1 MDEFRVLAVIPA
13 SGQGQALVFAH
24 RQVAQLKRLGA
35 QVETF
40 SLLSR
45 TNLVSLVGEARRF
58 RQQVKAF
65 NPHVVHAHYGTVTAL
80 FCALLALR
88 PLVITFRGTDLN
100 PSSEFSKVRGS
111 LSRWMSHTAAVFA
124 AEIICVSSELRQRL
138 WWRRASVH
146 VIPTGVDV
154 EQFYPMERH
163 AARSRLGWSAADR
176 IVLFNHGSSR
186 APNKRRDLVDAAM
199 TMVAARIP
207 SARLIVMEGNV
218 AGDEVPLY
226 MNAADVVVMT
236 SDFEGSPNVI
246 KEALAC
252 GTPVCS
258 VDVGDTRTM
267 LADVSSCV
275 IVERNP
281 SAIAEGLI
289 SLLGVPQRSNGPDFA
304 ERYAVQ
310 THLPKVLRVLREA
323 RSSRACASDRDVDC
337 GSPRPGCSEDMR
349 SRPRR
354 GARK

>member
-1 MDEFRVLAVIPA
+1 MDELRVLAVIPG
-13 SGQGQALVFAH
+13 SGQGQSFIFAY
-24 RQVAQLKRLGA
+24 RQVTQLKRLGA

-45 TNLVSLVGEARRF
+45 TNLVSLLREARRF

-80 FCALLALR
+80 FCALFAFR

-100 PSSEFSKVRGS
+100 PSSEFSKVRGG
-111 LSRWMSHTAAVFA
+111 LSRWMSQIAAVFA
-124 AEIICVSSELRQRL
+124 AEIICVSPELRQRL

-154 EQFYPMERH
+154 EQFYPMERD

-186 APNKRRDLVDAAM
+186 APNKRRDLVEAAM

-207 SARLIVMEGNV
+207 SARLIVMEGDV
-218 AGDEVPLY
+218 AGDQVPLY
-226 MNAADVVVMT
+226 MNAADVLVMA
-236 SDFEGSPNVI
+236 SDFEGSPTVVQ
-246 KEALAC
+246 EALAC

-275 IVERNP
+275 IVERTP
-281 SAIAEGLI
+281 EAIAEGVI
-289 SLLGVPQRSNGPDFA
+289 SSLRVPQRSNGPAFA
-304 ERYAVQ
+304 ERYAAEL
-310 THLPKVLRVLREA
+310 HLPKVLRVLREPRSA
-323 RSSRACASDRDVDC
+323 RVRATDRGADMH
-337 GSPRPGCSEDMR
+337 SRPG
-349 SRPRR
+349 P
-354 GARK
+354 GTRK